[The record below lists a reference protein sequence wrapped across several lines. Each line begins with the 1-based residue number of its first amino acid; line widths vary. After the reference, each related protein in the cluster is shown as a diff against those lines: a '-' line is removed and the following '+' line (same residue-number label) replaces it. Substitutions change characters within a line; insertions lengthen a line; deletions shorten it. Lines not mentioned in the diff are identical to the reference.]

1 MMTIKKKVSFE
12 LFEKQ
17 TIANYKCVVGYEIS
31 QTSNSISIVDKI
43 VQNVKS
49 FLVVNSLKCI
59 ILIYVYLYNP
69 RTNTRILVNL
79 VIGCP

>member
-1 MMTIKKKVSFE
+1 MMTIKKKKSIE

-17 TIANYKCVVGYEIS
+17 TIANYKCVVGYEIC

-59 ILIYVYLYNP
+59 
-69 RTNTRILVNL
+69 NTHIRIFV
-79 VIGCP
+79 

>member
-17 TIANYKCVVGYEIS
+17 TITNYKCVVGYEIC

-59 ILIYVYLYNP
+59 
-69 RTNTRILVNL
+69 NTHIRIFV
-79 VIGCP
+79 

>member
-1 MMTIKKKVSFE
+1 MMTIKKKKKKVSFE

-17 TIANYKCVVGYEIS
+17 TIANYKCVVGYEIC
-31 QTSNSISIVDKI
+31 QTSNSISIVGKI

-59 ILIYVYLYNP
+59 
-69 RTNTRILVNL
+69 NTHIRIFV
-79 VIGCP
+79 

>member
-17 TIANYKCVVGYEIS
+17 TITNYKCVVGYEIY

-59 ILIYVYLYNP
+59 
-69 RTNTRILVNL
+69 NTHIRIFV
-79 VIGCP
+79 

>member
-17 TIANYKCVVGYEIS
+17 TIANYKCVGYEIC

-59 ILIYVYLYNP
+59 
-69 RTNTRILVNL
+69 NTHIRIFV
-79 VIGCP
+79 